1 MGLFDDKSKEELE
14 AIAAEEAEEA
24 RIAQEKADAEAAE
37 AAAAKKAAEEA
48 LAKKVAEIA
57 RRRNAPSITSDSGPG
72 ETTSGTFGASVN
84 EATGARGP
92 GTGFSDYS

>member
-48 LAKKVAEIA
+48 LAKKVAEEANTPIQT
-57 RRRNAPSITSDSGPG
+57 PTVSDQELENKWKAYLRKMGYGYRQRPANWG
-72 ETTSGTFGASVN
+72 K
-84 EATGARGP
+84 
-92 GTGFSDYS
+92 